1 MNKCFPMP
9 TLRSPIN
16 PFSIFHLD
24 TKYHDIIPH
33 TVKILN
39 NDIENQ
45 IFDTELNRNDKK
57 EKGEEKK
64 CDASLFQTW
73 TSAPNPICKRRCVGT
88 VVSTHQDLID
98 APSQWSWRI
107 NRYWTACPSRACRAT
122 RPPPMELV
130 SVSGLI
136 RTGDLTGSWI
146 CPG

>member
-45 IFDTELNRNDKK
+45 IFDTELNR
-57 EKGEEKK
+57 
-64 CDASLFQTW
+64 S
-73 TSAPNPICKRRCVGT
+73 KR
-88 VVSTHQDLID
+88 
-98 APSQWSWRI
+98 
-107 NRYWTACPSRACRAT
+107 
-122 RPPPMELV
+122 
-130 SVSGLI
+130 
-136 RTGDLTGSWI
+136 
-146 CPG
+146 